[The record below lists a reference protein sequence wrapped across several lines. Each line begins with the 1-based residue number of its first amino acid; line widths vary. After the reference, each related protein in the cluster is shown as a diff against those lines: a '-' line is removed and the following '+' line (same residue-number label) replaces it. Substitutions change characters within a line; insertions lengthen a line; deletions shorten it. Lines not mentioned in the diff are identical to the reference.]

1 MSNFFVVTKRQLQL
15 VLIAG
20 LMVVA
25 ATLYLNL
32 HNTTSALQPAASE
45 TGAAE
50 RTIHIVTGEY
60 KSTGADG
67 KEIEAYTFHPG
78 TIYVGQ
84 GEPVNLSF
92 YGVNGGSH
100 PFIIEGTN
108 IRSEVR
114 KGKETVVRFQTEQ
127 EGTYRIVCL
136 THPENGRT
144 APMIGY
150 IIVD

>member
-1 MSNFFVVTKRQLQL
+1 MSKFFVVTKRQLQL
-15 VLIAG
+15 VLLSG
-20 LMVVA
+20 MMVVA
-25 ATLYLNL
+25 ATMYLNL
-32 HNTTSALQPAASE
+32 HKSNALEEPVTTGSKE
-45 TGAAE
+45 AE

-60 KSTGADG
+60 KSTSADG

-78 TIYVGQ
+78 TVYVGK
-84 GEPVNLSF
+84 GEAVNLSF

-108 IRSEVR
+108 IKSEVR

-136 THPENGRT
+136 THPESGPS